1 MPGPW
6 SLEGVVESRDPRAGK
21 RIAEAPRWVRPN
33 PGAPSARAPGSVLSP
48 RGDAAEVGDAA
59 GRYGCHS
66 VGHGLRNEA
75 SVDPR
80 MVRIPRVEEEPVQV
94 GKPRTRGRAECSSA
108 SPAPG
113 AQGRRLGRRLRQR
126 PHPRKHPWE
135 GDSHLN
141 ARPSRDARGAPVT
154 ASAAHRPCPGPRSFC
169 TQALE

>member
-1 MPGPW
+1 M
-6 SLEGVVESRDPRAGK
+6 ESRDPRAGK

-108 SPAPG
+108 SPAP
-113 AQGRRLGRRLRQR
+113 Q
-126 PHPRKHPWE
+126 
-135 GDSHLN
+135 LN
-141 ARPSRDARGAPVT
+141 NSNEIIEW
-154 ASAAHRPCPGPRSFC
+154 C
-169 TQALE
+169 